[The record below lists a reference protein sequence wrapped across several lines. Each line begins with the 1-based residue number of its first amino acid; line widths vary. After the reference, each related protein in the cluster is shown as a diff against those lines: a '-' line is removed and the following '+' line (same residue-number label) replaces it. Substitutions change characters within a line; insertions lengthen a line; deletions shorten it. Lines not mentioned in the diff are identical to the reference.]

1 MTKPKNN
8 HNNETETTAIEIIK
22 YGNRVLK
29 SLSKTVRP

>member
-8 HNNETETTAIEIIK
+8 YNNDTETTAIEIIK